1 MPPWRVIS
9 TRLSGPIARALSL
22 AGAGDPVGYD
32 QRWAM
37 ARCLPS
43 APLEEERFI
52 GIETVESP
60 SWVAWRE
67 MSILGN

>member
-1 MPPWRVIS
+1 
-9 TRLSGPIARALSL
+9 
-22 AGAGDPVGYD
+22 
-32 QRWAM
+32 M

-67 MSILGN
+67 ISILGN